1 MNAAF
6 VQDTARNSERER
18 DDRGKSRGTRVQG
31 KGFRLS
37 SANNTESEDSSREI
51 VQEFSSKSAP
61 DWCVV
66 DLADVDLCPKKSR
79 TSVAKIGNA

>member
-37 SANNTESEDSSREI
+37 SANNTESEDSLREKEHNNVKVGLYACTHYLYVPVHATKYLLEAI
-51 VQEFSSKSAP
+51 
-61 DWCVV
+61 
-66 DLADVDLCPKKSR
+66 
-79 TSVAKIGNA
+79 